1 MDLRGVR
8 SLKTKWVQNTSPE
21 VMNSV
26 FPKANFFLGHPV
38 GWHGVSFNTFST
50 LGISFVGN
58 NCVKQGRIF
67 EPFLYIKNEFWENNW
82 VKQGFGILF
91 GLDLIGF

>member
-38 GWHGVSFNTFST
+38 YLIHLVLALSCAANELWPKLYDITD
-50 LGISFVGN
+50 ISFE
-58 NCVKQGRIF
+58 C
-67 EPFLYIKNEFWENNW
+67 
-82 VKQGFGILF
+82 
-91 GLDLIGF
+91 

>member
-8 SLKTKWVQNTSPE
+8 SLKTKWVENTSPE

-38 GWHGVSFNTFST
+38 EKFEDDDVYSVKFSQENQTKPFVVNKPFSSEVSKINLKVQGVP
-50 LGISFVGN
+50 
-58 NCVKQGRIF
+58 K
-67 EPFLYIKNEFWENNW
+67 
-82 VKQGFGILF
+82 
-91 GLDLIGF
+91 

>member
-38 GWHGVSFNTFST
+38 ESIQTVTLAYGQQRQKLITDKPNFNLLLLRTFFR
-50 LGISFVGN
+50 L
-58 NCVKQGRIF
+58 
-67 EPFLYIKNEFWENNW
+67 
-82 VKQGFGILF
+82 
-91 GLDLIGF
+91 